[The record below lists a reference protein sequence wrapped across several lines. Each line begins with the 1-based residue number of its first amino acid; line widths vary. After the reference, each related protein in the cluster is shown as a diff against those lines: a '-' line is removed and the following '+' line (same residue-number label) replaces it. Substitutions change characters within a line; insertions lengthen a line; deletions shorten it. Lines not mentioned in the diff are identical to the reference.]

1 MAKASEMLQ
10 LRGKTNGI
18 IFYKRANGGF
28 SARSYSEGNYRK
40 GAESVRSREN
50 QVEFAGMASAIKSLS
65 RFTEG
70 ISIPAYTRQLFRNKM
85 WQRYK
90 GQLLN
95 NSGNATTPRGQR
107 GAKFTLV
114 DLSGEVVTTPISRW
128 VVPQITH
135 SLTSEGAFSVTI
147 PALGA
152 DDVKAP
158 EGATHYKF
166 VHIAGIVSDYAFD
179 ADANEIVPLNPDGD
193 GVFMVSL
200 GDTKELGVATE
211 AGTPKVV
218 TLANDPMM
226 DSIVL
231 GALGIVFLQ
240 RVGGQDYMLE
250 QEVPLQILDWV
261 VADNM

>member
-18 IFYKRANGGF
+18 IFYKRPSGGF

-50 QVEFAGMASAIKSLS
+50 QVEFAGMASAMKSLS

-70 ISIPAYTRQLFRNKM
+70 ISISAYTRQLFRNKM
-85 WQRYK
+85 WKRYK
-90 GQLLN
+90 SQLLTN
-95 NSGNATTPRGQR
+95 TGNATTPRGQR

-114 DLSGEVVTTPISRW
+114 NLSEEVVTTPISRW
-128 VVPQITH
+128 IVPPITH
-135 SLTSEGAFSVTI
+135 SLTSEGVFTVTI
-147 PALGA
+147 PALGV

-166 VHIAGIVSDYAFD
+166 VHIAGVVSDYSYD
-179 ADANEIVPLNPDGD
+179 VDANEIVPSNPDGD

-200 GDTKELGVATE
+200 GDVKELGAATE
-211 AGTPKVV
+211 ASAPKVV
-218 TLANDPMM
+218 TLSNVPLT
-226 DSIVL
+226 DSVVI

-240 RVGGQDYMLE
+240 RVGGKDYLLSQDI
-250 QEVPLQILDWV
+250 PLQILDWV
-261 VADNM
+261 VGDSM